1 MKKLKEQ
8 LEEKTQ
14 LLRGAI
20 QNQQNALELMM
31 DQLRVSEDA
40 RFQVREQFYISSRRK
55 RREGPWQALR
65 S

>member
-8 LEEKTQ
+8 LEERTQ
-14 LLRGAI
+14 LLHDAI

-31 DQLRVSEDA
+31 DQLQVSEDA